1 MTTADGAAVEHAPGG
16 PPDRYAAVVD
26 DGWERQVVWWDR
38 TFVAIVL
45 LTAVA
50 LPLAGQRG
58 AALWIGYAAMAAIL
72 AAYAVWGARAAR
84 TRDQRTA
91 TAYVVVLISGTA
103 VAVAQNGI
111 ATLLLFGAFTQ
122 LWMLFDPPR
131 RAVVASVVLAAATT
145 VGIAFQGGFDVA
157 TLLQAAPQLA
167 IALAFT
173 IALGLWVATT
183 MRLSEE
189 RARLLAELRAA
200 QAELAE
206 SHHAAGVTAERE
218 RLAREIHDTLAQGFT
233 SVVTQTQAATAAL
246 DRGEQ
251 DRARERLLLVEQTA
265 RDNLAEA
272 RALVAA
278 FAPVPLQGS
287 TLAEALRR
295 LAERFTAETG
305 ARVLLDVA
313 GTAAPGGATGHAA
326 ADVVLLRAAQ
336 EALANVRR
344 HAGAHAVTIRL
355 TRDAAADPSTDP
367 AGGGEHAPG
376 VRLEVTDD
384 GRGLPA
390 GHTDGL
396 GLAGMRERVSA
407 VGGTLDVGPGERGG
421 TRVEV
426 HVPAGDAS

>member
-1 MTTADGAAVEHAPGG
+1 MTTADDGAADPPDAA
-16 PPDRYAAVVD
+16 PDRYAAVVD
-26 DGWERQVVWWDR
+26 DDWERQVVWWDR

-50 LPLAGQRG
+50 LPSAGQRG
-58 AALWIGYAAMAAIL
+58 PQLWVAYGAMAAIL
-72 AAYAVWGARAAR
+72 LAYALWGARAAR

-91 TAYVVVLISGTA
+91 TAYVVVLIAGTA
-103 VAVAQNGI
+103 VTVAQNGI

-122 LWMLFDPPR
+122 LWMLLDPPR
-131 RAVVASVVLAAATT
+131 RAVVASVVLAAAST
-145 VGIAFQGGFDVA
+145 VGISFQGGFDVP
-157 TLLQAAPQLA
+157 TLLQAAPQMA
-167 IALAFT
+167 IALAF
-173 IALGLWVATT
+173 AVMLGLWVATT

-189 RARLLAELRAA
+189 RARLLGELRDA

-233 SVVTQTQAATAAL
+233 SVVTQAQAATAAL

-251 DRARERLLLVEQTA
+251 GRARERLVLVEQTA

-295 LAERFTAETG
+295 LAERFTVETG

-313 GTAAPGGATGHAA
+313 GTTAPGGATGHAA

-355 TRDAAADPSTDP
+355 THEAPADP
-367 AGGGEHAPG
+367 AGPAPG
-376 VRLEVTDD
+376 VRLEVIDD
-384 GRGLPA
+384 GRGLST

-407 VGGTLDVGPGERGG
+407 VGGTLDVGPGEQGG

-426 HVPAGDAS
+426 RVPAGDAA

>member
-1 MTTADGAAVEHAPGG
+1 MTTAEDHAARPGE
-16 PPDRYAAVVD
+16 PYDALDLAAWD
-26 DGWERQVVWWDR
+26 RQVVWWDR

-50 LPLAGQRG
+50 LPLTGQRG
-58 AALWIGYAAMAAIL
+58 TSLWVAYGAMAVIL
-72 AAYAVWGARAAR
+72 AAYAAWGARAAR
-84 TRDQRTA
+84 SRDQRLA
-91 TAYVVVLISGTA
+91 TAYVVVLIAGTS
-103 VAVAQNGI
+103 VTVAQNGI

-122 LWMLFDPPR
+122 LWMLLEPER

-145 VGIAFQGGFDVA
+145 VGIAYQEGFDLP
-157 TLLQAAPQLA
+157 TLLEAAPQMA
-167 IALAFT
+167 IALAFA
-173 IALGLWVATT
+173 IMLGLWVATT
-183 MRLSEE
+183 MRRSDE
-189 RARLLAELRAA
+189 RARLLHDLREA

-218 RLAREIHDTLAQGFT
+218 RIAREIHDTLAQGFT
-233 SVVTQTQAATAAL
+233 SVVTQAQAATAAL

-251 DRARERLLLVEQTA
+251 DRARERLVVVEQTA

-305 ARVLLDVA
+305 TPVVLDVA
-313 GTAAPGGATGHAA
+313 GAADGSGGGATGHAA

-344 HAGAHAVTIRL
+344 HAGAHAVTVRL
-355 TRDAAADPSTDP
+355 TRDGERE
-367 AGGGEHAPG
+367 GGGAG
-376 VRLEVTDD
+376 DVRLEVSDD
-384 GRGLPA
+384 GRGLPP
-390 GHTDGL
+390 GHADGL

-407 VGGTLDVGPGERGG
+407 VGGRLAVGPGEGGG

-426 HVPAGDAS
+426 QVPAAGGSP

>member
-1 MTTADGAAVEHAPGG
+1 MTTADDGDGPAADPYETA
-16 PPDRYAAVVD
+16 DLDDAAWD
-26 DGWERQVVWWDR
+26 RQVVWWDR

-45 LTAVA
+45 LTVAA
-50 LPLAGQRG
+50 LPLSGQRG
-58 AALWIGYAAMAAIL
+58 TSLWVAYVAMAAIL
-72 AAYAVWGARAAR
+72 GAYAAWGARAAR
-84 TRDQRTA
+84 SRDQRTA
-91 TAYVVVLISGTA
+91 AAYVVVLIAGTS
-103 VAVAQNGI
+103 VTVAQNGV

-122 LWMLFDPPR
+122 LWMLLEPER

-145 VGIAFQGGFDVA
+145 VGIAYQGGFDLP
-157 TLLQAAPQLA
+157 TLLEAAPQMA
-167 IALAFT
+167 IALAFA
-173 IALGLWVATT
+173 IMLGLWVATT
-183 MRLSEE
+183 MRRSEE
-189 RARLLAELRAA
+189 RARLLHELRRA

-206 SHHAAGVTAERE
+206 SHHAAGVAAERE

-233 SVVTQTQAATAAL
+233 SVVTQAQAATAAL

-251 DRARERLLLVEQTA
+251 DRARERLLVVEQTA

-305 ARVLLDVA
+305 TPVMLDVA
-313 GTAAPGGATGHAA
+313 GATEAPAVAVGGATGHAA

-344 HAGAHAVTIRL
+344 HAGARAVTIRL
-355 TRDAAADPSTDP
+355 TRVDTGTAAD
-367 AGGGEHAPG
+367 

-384 GRGLPA
+384 GRGLPP
-390 GHTDGL
+390 GQVDGL

-407 VGGTLDVGPGERGG
+407 VGGTLAVEPGEDGG

-426 HVPAGDAS
+426 HVPAAGGAA